1 MIKIAIYCRKSVE
14 KENSISVEN
23 QLEFCKAHFLRLY
36 DHCEFFEFKD
46 DGYTG
51 ANINRPAFTS
61 MMTLAR
67 AKQFDVIASYK
78 LDRIARSTV
87 DYLNIFEEL
96 KSLNISLISVS
107 EGYDPSTPE
116 GQLMMKMLSSFA
128 ELERQNIAKRVK
140 DSMEERAK
148 IGCFSGGT
156 CPTGYEI
163 TVVDFN
169 GKKLKYLKL
178 IPNMKNKVSEIFKL
192 AAEGYST
199 GQIHQKLNLPVKT
212 IDNIIQNPTYVE
224 ASEKSKNYLESI
236 GFKVFGELKDNHG
249 FLPYNRRPK
258 KNGKKITSSNEKF
271 VAVSIHEPIVSAD
284 IFINANENIKSRG
297 QEAKPR
303 ISQKTFLA
311 HLVKCQCGSGMF
323 VHANSSNTPYKDKVY
338 FRCTAQKQKKTCN
351 SKWLKVKD
359 VEDVFLNTLKD
370 IQLDKTL
377 LENYCRKDS
386 LDDIN
391 LKALITEKK
400 KEISKLNKQ
409 VDTLVENMSLLEGPA
424 VKNIADKINNLSS
437 DINFLNKELTDL
449 QHKEILKESEKLDI
463 DTLYNQILYLINHHE
478 QISMEDMQ
486 VLAKSI
492 VTRIEYNGV
501 DKITLIF

>member
-23 QLEFCKAHFLRLY
+23 QLEFCKTHFLRLY
-36 DHCEFFEFKD
+36 DDCEFFEFKD

-51 ANINRPAFTS
+51 ANTNRPAFTR

-148 IGCFSGGT
+148 LGCFSGGT

-178 IPNMKNKVSEIFKL
+178 IPKMKGKISELFNL
-192 AAEGYST
+192 AAEGYSV
-199 GQIHQKLNLPVKT
+199 GQIHRKFNMPEKT
-212 IDNIIQNPTYVE
+212 VYNIIQNPSYVE
-224 ASEKSKNYLESI
+224 ASEKSKIYLESM
-236 GFKVFGELKDNHG
+236 GYKVFGELNPKKG

-258 KNGKKITSSNEKF
+258 KNGKKESSSKDKF
-271 VAVSIHEPIVSAD
+271 VAVSIHEPLVSAD
-284 IFINANENIKSRG
+284 IFIAANENIKSRG

-311 HLVKCQCGSGMF
+311 HLVKCHCGSGMF

-359 VEDVFLNTLKD
+359 VEDVFLSTLKN
-370 IQLDKTL
+370 IKLDKTL
-377 LENYCRKDS
+377 LENYCCRDS
-386 LDDIN
+386 LDDVN

-463 DTLYNQILYLINHHE
+463 DTLYNQILYLIDHHE

-486 VLAKSI
+486 ILAKSI
-492 VTRIEYNGV
+492 VNRIEYDGV

>member
-36 DHCEFFEFKD
+36 DDCEFFEFKD

-51 ANINRPAFTS
+51 ANINRPAFTR

-148 IGCFSGGT
+148 LGCFSGGT

-163 TVVDFN
+163 TVVNFN

-178 IPNMKNKVSEIFKL
+178 IPKMKGKISELFNL
-192 AAEGYST
+192 AAEGYSV
-199 GQIHQKLNLPVKT
+199 GQIHRKFDMPEKT
-212 IDNIIQNPTYVE
+212 VYNIIQNPSYVE
-224 ASEKSKNYLESI
+224 ASEKSKIYLESM
-236 GFKVFGELKDNHG
+236 GYKVFGELNPKKG

-258 KNGKKITSSNEKF
+258 KNGKKESSSKDKF
-271 VAVSIHEPIVSAD
+271 VAVSIHEPLVSAD
-284 IFINANENIKSRG
+284 VFITANENIKSRG
-297 QEAKPR
+297 REAKPR

-311 HLVKCQCGSGMF
+311 HLVKCHCGSGMF

-338 FRCTAQKQKKTCN
+338 FRCTAQKQKKNCN

-359 VEDVFLNTLKD
+359 VEDAFLNTLKD

-391 LKALITEKK
+391 LKALIIEKK

-463 DTLYNQILYLINHHE
+463 DTLYNQILYLIDHHDE
-478 QISMEDMQ
+478 ISMEDMQ
-486 VLAKSI
+486 ILAKSI
-492 VTRIEYNGV
+492 VNRIEYDGV

>member
-36 DHCEFFEFKD
+36 NDCEFFEFKD

-51 ANINRPAFTS
+51 ANINRPAFTR

-96 KSLNISLISVS
+96 KSLDISLISVS

-148 IGCFSGGT
+148 LGCFSGGT

-178 IPNMKNKVSEIFKL
+178 IPKMKGKISELFNL
-192 AAEGYST
+192 AAEGYSV
-199 GQIHQKLNLPVKT
+199 GQIHRKFNMPEKT
-212 IDNIIQNPTYVE
+212 VYNIIQNPSYVE
-224 ASEKSKNYLESI
+224 ASEKSKIYLESM
-236 GFKVFGELKDNHG
+236 GYKVFGELNPKKG

-258 KNGKKITSSNEKF
+258 KNGKKESSSKDKF
-271 VAVSIHEPIVSAD
+271 VAVSIHEPLVSAD
-284 IFINANENIKSRG
+284 IFITANENIKSRG

-311 HLVKCQCGSGMF
+311 HLVKCHCGSGMF

-359 VEDVFLNTLKD
+359 VEYAFLNTLKD

-409 VDTLVENMSLLEGPA
+409 IDTLVENMSLLEGPA

-463 DTLYNQILYLINHHE
+463 DTLYNQILYLIDHHD

-486 VLAKSI
+486 ILAKSI
-492 VTRIEYNGV
+492 VTKIEYDGV